1 MTDKEKALAIAKNI
15 NRTLLTLRDSV
26 IGNNAVR
33 GNGIWAGTK
42 PSRSSLENKLRKICK
57 THDITKEDL

>member
-42 PSRSSLENKLRKICK
+42 PSRAGLETKLKKLCK
-57 THDITKEDL
+57 QHNIKTEEL